1 MSFVGK
7 RRLWQFKELQV
18 QVFLTIPE
26 GTHEQQKKKLDE
38 EVKMLAAYRDLV
50 VWNNPAVI
58 TVK

>member
-26 GTHEQQKKKLDE
+26 GTHE
-38 EVKMLAAYRDLV
+38 
-50 VWNNPAVI
+50 
-58 TVK
+58 